1 MVVVDVGGGS
11 TSITLGDETRATMA
25 SSLRVGALRL
35 RDQWDLGDPPAP
47 PMLSLMGDWVRVAVG
62 RVANHFCDTGFSSV
76 VFTSGSAL
84 ALARVVGHRLPSVG
98 RVPHYFLP
106 LEKLR
111 AFESDIAMMSVA
123 ERLHRDE
130 FVEGGR
136 AEYIVEASIIIRTI
150 MESLGID
157 GAIVS
162 TMALRDGLAM
172 EAGRSLHIETIL
184 EPVFEPDGSS
194 IPWGVS

>member
-1 MVVVDVGGGS
+1 
-11 TSITLGDETRATMA
+11 
-25 SSLRVGALRL
+25 
-35 RDQWDLGDPPAP
+35 
-47 PMLSLMGDWVRVAVG
+47 
-62 RVANHFCDTGFSSV
+62 
-76 VFTSGSAL
+76 
-84 ALARVVGHRLPSVG
+84 
-98 RVPHYFLP
+98 
-106 LEKLR
+106 
-111 AFESDIAMMSVA
+111 MMSVA